1 MFIRKGVIVMRP
13 LSKLTTGLVGQPM
26 LEILTTVTAM
36 EAAGQKVYRFEVG
49 DSDFDA
55 YPHIIDATKAAL
67 DAGHTRYVNS
77 MGIEPL
83 RQSIR
88 TYIEQGWGFKPDLDQ
103 IVVAP
108 SNSLI
113 DFVVRCVANPG
124 DEVIFSDPGFPSYF
138 AVTNYLGIRDV
149 RVPVYESNGFRLNPD
164 DLEARITDKTRLLIV
179 NTPQNP
185 TGAVMTA
192 DEAARIAAIA
202 KKHQLWILSDEM
214 YSENLYDG
222 ATHHSPSVFDQCRE
236 QTIILHG
243 FSKGFSMSGWRL
255 GYAVGPAALMAKI
268 GLMFN
273 TIYTCVPPFIQYAGV
288 SALASDRSMLKER
301 MEKYRYLRD
310 VMVGELNEI
319 PGVSCPVPQGAIYA
333 FPNIKGTGLSS
344 QAFAKTV
351 LEKAGVA
358 TVPGTCFGPGGEG
371 YVRLCYL
378 REESL
383 IREACAKMK
392 QALSTL

>member
-1 MFIRKGVIVMRP
+1 MRP
-13 LSKLTTGLVGQPM
+13 FSKLTAGLVGQPM
-26 LEILTTVTAM
+26 LEILTAVTAM
-36 EAAGQKVYRFEVG
+36 EVAGTKVYRFEVG

-55 YPHIIDATKAAL
+55 HPHIVAATKAAL
-67 DAGHTRYVNS
+67 DAGHTRYVGS

-88 TYIEQGWGFKPDLDQ
+88 GYIESGWGFRPDLEQ

-113 DFVVRCVANPG
+113 DFVVRCVADPG
-124 DEVIFSDPGFPSYF
+124 DEVIFTDPGFPSYF

-149 RVPVYESNGFRLNPD
+149 RVPVHESNGFRINPD
-164 DLEARITDKTRLLIV
+164 DLEARITEKTRLLIV

-202 KKHQLWILSDEM
+202 KKHQLWVLSDEM

-222 ATHHSPSVFDQCRE
+222 AIHHSPAVFDQCRE

-273 TIYTCVPPFIQYAGV
+273 TIYTCVPPFIQYAGI
-288 SALASDRSMLKER
+288 SALEGDRSLMRQRVEH
-301 MEKYRYLRD
+301 YRQLRD
-310 VMVGELNEI
+310 GMVGALNEI
-319 PGVSCPVPQGAIYA
+319 PGVSCPTPKGAIYA

-358 TVPGTCFGPGGEG
+358 TVPGTCFGPSGEG
-371 YVRLCYL
+371 YVRFCYL
-378 REESL
+378 REETL

-392 QALSTL
+392 LALQ

>member
-1 MFIRKGVIVMRP
+1 MRP
-13 LSKLTTGLVGQPM
+13 LSKLTNGLVGQPM

-55 YPHIIDATKAAL
+55 HAHIIDATKAAL

-83 RQSIR
+83 RQAIR
-88 TYIEQGWGFKPDLDQ
+88 GYIERGWGFRPDLDQ
-103 IVVAP
+103 ITVAP

-113 DFVVRCVANPG
+113 DFVIRCVADPG
-124 DEVIFSDPGFPSYF
+124 DEVIFTDPGFPSYY
-138 AVTNYLGIRDV
+138 AATNYLGIRDV
-149 RVPVYESNGFRLNPD
+149 RVPVHEANGFRINPD

-192 DEAARIAAIA
+192 DEASRIAAIA
-202 KKHQLWILSDEM
+202 KKHQLWVLSDEM
-214 YSENLYDG
+214 YSENLYDE

-255 GYAVGPAALMAKI
+255 GYAVGPAALMAKL
-268 GLMFN
+268 GLMFQ
-273 TIYTCVPPFIQYAGV
+273 TIYTCVPPFIQYAGL
-288 SALASDRSMLKER
+288 SALEGDRSLLGQR
-301 MEKYRYLRD
+301 MEKYRQLRD
-310 VMVGELNEI
+310 VMIESLNEI
-319 PGVSCPVPQGAIYA
+319 PGVSCPTPKGAIYA

-344 QAFAKTV
+344 QTFAKTV

-371 YVRLCYL
+371 YVRFCYL

-392 QALSTL
+392 LALQ

>member
-1 MFIRKGVIVMRP
+1 MRP
-13 LSKLTTGLVGQPM
+13 FSKLTAGLVGQPM
-26 LEILTTVTAM
+26 LEILTAVTAM
-36 EAAGQKVYRFEVG
+36 EVAGTKVYRFEVG

-55 YPHIIDATKAAL
+55 HPHIVAATKAAL
-67 DAGHTRYVNS
+67 DAGHTRYVGS

-88 TYIEQGWGFKPDLDQ
+88 GYIESGWGFRPDLEQ

-113 DFVVRCVANPG
+113 DFVVRCVADPG
-124 DEVIFSDPGFPSYF
+124 DEVIFTDPGFPSYF

-149 RVPVYESNGFRLNPD
+149 RVPVHESNGFRINPD
-164 DLEARITDKTRLLIV
+164 DLEARITEKTRLLIV

-192 DEAARIAAIA
+192 EEAARIAAIA
-202 KKHQLWILSDEM
+202 KKHQLWVLSDEM

-222 ATHHSPSVFDQCRE
+222 AIHHSPAVFDQCRE

-288 SALASDRSMLKER
+288 SALDSDRSLLRER
-301 MEKYRYLRD
+301 MENYRQLRD
-310 VMVGELNEI
+310 VMVGALNEI
-319 PGVSCPVPQGAIYA
+319 PGVSCPTPKGAIYA

-358 TVPGTCFGPGGEG
+358 TVPGTCFGPSGEG
-371 YVRLCYL
+371 YVRFCYL
-378 REESL
+378 REETL

-392 QALSTL
+392 LALQ

>member
-1 MFIRKGVIVMRP
+1 MRP

-36 EAAGQKVYRFEVG
+36 EAAGQKIYRFEVG

-192 DEAARIAAIA
+192 DEAARIAEIT

-273 TIYTCVPPFIQYAGV
+273 TIYTCVPPFVQYAGV
-288 SALASDRSMLKER
+288 SALASDRSLLRER
-301 MEKYRYLRD
+301 MEKYRQLRN
-310 VMVGELNEI
+310 VMVESLNEI

-392 QALSTL
+392 QALK